1 MRLIRACPLALLL
14 ALAALGA
21 ALPVQ
26 ADSGVTVTVN
36 PRWGVS
42 SPGSWIP
49 YEVVVRNDGATS
61 FEGDVVLAPAGAP
74 FQQGGGYVPNDQFPH
89 YSKHVTVAPL
99 SQQKVEIMVF
109 DASFGYSAEV
119 RDTSGNAVA
128 KATAVSQSSNPL
140 AYTVG
145 VLSDARGADIVIQG
159 AASLPSG
166 VIATRFNGAID
177 FPTSALDLTGLQ
189 AIVIDGFDSASLS
202 PAQMRALTAFVG
214 LGGNL
219 VITGGASWRRTLLPL
234 PPELVPLRPN
244 NTQEE
249 SLQPLADLAAQKS
262 FMTAAMT
269 TGDLVGGKS
278 ALEGP
283 DHLPMVVEGSYGSG
297 HIVLLAFDPLADPI
311 ASSGALSE
319 LAWAQGLARTVA
331 GTTAVMP
338 YPSKLFVPPGA
349 AAGAPGGVSYGPN
362 GPVQSFADAF
372 VNVINQSPGAT
383 TPPVLVLGLILLAYV
398 ALTGPIAYLVLRS
411 MRRRELLWATAPIG
425 ALIFTMASYGI
436 GFGSHGS
443 DFVDNAIELQ
453 RFSPN
458 GTMQAYSYQG
468 LFAPQRG
475 DHVITLPPAT
485 IATTSFGSNGGNGST
500 RNSAGDLVVVGGR
513 TMVDL
518 HGVAVWQ
525 PNSFQTVTLKEG
537 TTGLEVHLT
546 YSNNGLRGTIVNRT
560 LAPIRDLRV
569 VVGSGLA
576 ELSVASGLHAGQ
588 SMTLG
593 PIPIPPSSQTSPSAI
608 QMNGG
613 CPDTFTQTGREDCV
627 LMYAAAL
634 GVYPPGQLTL
644 VGLVDAVVPVTVDGA
659 SPHRTTIAALIEPVS
674 LESSDALVAG
684 LGTSRLVSVY
694 RSAPNFL
701 DVYDIDLPSQPQT
714 AYKLKYAA
722 VPNQTGQQSIAPDV
736 YSWSTGTWR
745 ALPLSANGQSRLQPD
760 EVSHGSAR
768 VRVAESSPGLS
779 GTFLSV
785 VQG

>member
-1 MRLIRACPLALLL
+1 MRLIRACTLALLL

-21 ALPVQ
+21 VLPVH
-26 ADSGVTVTVN
+26 ADSGVTVTVS

-49 YEVVVRNDGATS
+49 YEVVVRNAGATS
-61 FEGDVVLAPAGAP
+61 FEGDVVLAPGGAP
-74 FQQGGGYVPNDQFPH
+74 FQQGYTPSDQFPH

-119 RDTSGNAVA
+119 HDMSGTTVA

-166 VIATRFNGAID
+166 VIATRFNGATD

-202 PAQMRALTAFVG
+202 HAQMGALTDFVG

-219 VITGGASWRRTLLPL
+219 VIAGGASWRRTLLPL

-244 NTQEE
+244 NTREG
-249 SLQPLADLAAQKS
+249 SLQPLADLGGQKS
-262 FMTAAMT
+262 SLTAALT
-269 TGDLVGGKS
+269 TGDLFGGKS

-297 HIVLLAFDPLADPI
+297 RIVLLAFDPLADPI
-311 ASSGALSE
+311 ASDGALSE
-319 LAWAQGLARTVA
+319 LAWAQGLARSIAV
-331 GTTAVMP
+331 TTAVQP
-338 YPSKLFVPPGA
+338 YPGKVFLPPGA
-349 AAGAPGGVSYGPN
+349 AAGAPGGVTFGPN

-383 TPPVLVLGLILLAYV
+383 TPPVLLLGLILLAYV

-425 ALIFTMASYGI
+425 ALILTMASYGI
-436 GFGSHGS
+436 GFGSHGT

-453 RFSPN
+453 RISPN
-458 GTMQAYSYQG
+458 GTVQAYSYHG

-475 DHVITLPPAT
+475 DHVISLPPAT
-485 IATTSFGSNGGNGST
+485 LATTSFGSSYGSNGIT
-500 RNSAGDLVVVGGR
+500 RNSSSDLVVVGGH
-513 TMVDL
+513 TTVQL

-525 PNSFQTVTLKEG
+525 PNTFQTVSQKAG
-537 TTGLEVHLT
+537 SIGLEVHLT
-546 YSNNGLRGTIVNRT
+546 YSNNGLRGTILNRSS
-560 LAPIRDLRV
+560 APIRDLRLV
-569 VVGSGLA
+569 AGSGLA
-576 ELSVASGLHAGQ
+576 EVKVGDGLQAGQ

-593 PIPIPPSSQTSPSAI
+593 PIPIPPSSQSSPIAI

-613 CPDTFTQTGREDCV
+613 CPDTFTQPGREDCV
-627 LMYAAAL
+627 LTYAAAL
-634 GVYPPGQLTL
+634 GVYTPGQLSL

-659 SPHRTTIAALIEPVS
+659 NPHRTTIAVLIEPVS

-684 LGTSRLVSVY
+684 LGTPRMVSVY
-694 RSAPNFL
+694 RSAPSFL
-701 DVYDIDLPSQPQT
+701 DVYDIDLPSQPQK
-714 AYKLKYAA
+714 AYTFKYVV
-722 VPNQTGQQSIAPDV
+722 VPNQAGQQSVAPEV
-736 YSWSTGTWR
+736 YGWSTGTWR
-745 ALPLSANGQSRLQPD
+745 ALPISANGQSRLQPD
-760 EVSHGSAR
+760 ELSHGSAR
-768 VRVAESSPGLS
+768 VRLTEPSPGQFS
-779 GTFLSV
+779 SFLSV

>member
-1 MRLIRACPLALLL
+1 MRVLRACPLALLL
-14 ALAALGA
+14 ALGALGG

-26 ADSGVTVTVN
+26 ADSGVTVTVT

-49 YEVVVRNDGATS
+49 YEAVVRNDGATS
-61 FEGDVVLAPAGAP
+61 FEGDVVLAPSGAP
-74 FQQGGGYVPNDQFPH
+74 FQQGNGYVPYDQFPH
-89 YSKHVTVAPL
+89 YSKHLTVAPL
-99 SQQKVEIMVF
+99 TQQKVDIMVF

-119 RDTSGNAVA
+119 HDTSGNTVA
-128 KATAVSQSSNPL
+128 KATAVSQSSSPV
-140 AYTVG
+140 AFTVG

-159 AASLPSG
+159 AASLPNG
-166 VIATRFNGAID
+166 VIATRFNGATD

-189 AIVIDGFDSASLS
+189 AIVIDGFDTASLS
-202 PAQMRALTAFVG
+202 HAQIRALTDFVG

-219 VITGGASWRRTLLPL
+219 VIAGGASWRRTLLPL
-234 PPELVPLRPN
+234 PPELVPLRAN

-249 SLQPLADLAAQKS
+249 SLQPLADLGGLKS
-262 FMTAAMT
+262 SLTAALT
-269 TGDLVGGKS
+269 TGVLVGGKS

-297 HIVLLAFDPLADPI
+297 HIVLLTFDPLADPI
-311 ASSGALSE
+311 ATDGSLSE
-319 LAWAQGLARTVA
+319 LAWAQGLARSIA
-331 GTTAVMP
+331 IPTAVQT
-338 YPSKLFVPPGA
+338 YPGKIFVPPGA
-349 AAGAPGGVSYGPN
+349 AAGAPGAVSFGPN

-383 TPPVLVLGLILLAYV
+383 TPPVLLLGLILLAYV

-475 DHVITLPPAT
+475 DHVISLPPAT
-485 IATTSFGSNGGNGST
+485 IATTSFGSNGGSGIT
-500 RNSAGDLVVVGGR
+500 RNSASDLVVVGGR
-513 TMVDL
+513 TTVNL

-525 PNSFQTVTLKEG
+525 PNTFQTVSLKEG
-537 TTGLEVHLT
+537 ATGIEVHLT
-546 YSNNGLRGTIVNRT
+546 YSNNGLRGTIVNGT
-560 LAPIRDLRV
+560 PAPIRDLRV

-576 ELSVASGLHAGQ
+576 EVKVADGLQPGQ
-588 SMTLG
+588 SMTVG

-627 LMYAAAL
+627 LTYAAGL
-634 GVYPPGQLTL
+634 GSYAPGQIAL
-644 VGLVDAVVPVTVDGA
+644 VGLVDSVVPVTVDGA
-659 SPHRTTIAALIEPVS
+659 NPHRTTIAVLVEPVS
-674 LESSDALVAG
+674 LESSDSLVAG
-684 LGTSRLVSVY
+684 LGTARLVSVY
-694 RSAPNFL
+694 RGAPNFL
-701 DVYDIDLPSQPQT
+701 DVYDIDLSSQPQK
-714 AYKLKYAA
+714 AYTLKYVV
-722 VPNQTGQQSIAPDV
+722 VPNAAGQQAIAPDV

-745 ALPLSANGQSRLQPD
+745 TLPLSANGLSRLQPD

-768 VRVAESSPGLS
+768 VRLAESSPGQAGS
-779 GTFLSV
+779 FLSV